1 MRALRTGADFLMKE
15 VEVGRRLI
23 TLQIWDTA
31 GTERFSAIGN
41 QYFRGADGCILV
53 YDGLSPP
60 SSSHHLCARLSSS
73 DASVCL
79 SRAVTTVKSFDD
91 VETWRN
97 EFVQQARIPEGTDF
111 PFVVV
116 GNKIDCASVVPERRV
131 AEYCAAHG
139 AMSHILASAKDG
151 RGVDA
156 VFQTIAKAIFDR
168 SSEEVAVEFVFFSSS
183 PLCCCL
189 SARSHLPRTTHHH
202 CLQMAPGADAGQRR
216 PERQAGGAAVR
227 GLLLTAPS
235 KSSLP
240 FKSKAWLHQ
249 KRNLILSCRQRRRP

>member
-168 SSEEVAVEFVFFSSS
+168 SSEEVAVEFVFFFPRRPFVAVS
-183 PLCCCL
+183 LTNLTCH
-189 SARSHLPRTTHHH
+189 APRTTTAHRW
-202 CLQMAPGADAGQRR
+202 LPEQTQVSVDLNARREAP
-216 PERQAGGAAVR
+216 
-227 GLLLTAPS
+227 PS
-235 KSSLP
+235 EG
-240 FKSKAWLHQ
+240 
-249 KRNLILSCRQRRRP
+249 CC